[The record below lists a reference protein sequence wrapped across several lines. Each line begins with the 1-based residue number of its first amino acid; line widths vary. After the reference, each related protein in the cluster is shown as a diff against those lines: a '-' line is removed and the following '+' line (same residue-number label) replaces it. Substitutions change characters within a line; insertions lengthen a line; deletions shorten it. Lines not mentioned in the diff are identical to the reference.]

1 SVGPE
6 RTSYYSVTADRQS
19 DIFIEVSD
27 LAGDAELYYY
37 GQDGTYQDWITASQG
52 STLDVQDYLV
62 TGGTTLYF
70 SIIDYR
76 DEYGE
81 GEGYTINVYQQFIL
95 DSTGIM
101 IRGDIYTEAQE
112 LVSGRSYRES
122 LKPEGLNYY
131 TVTMSAGS
139 TLTVQVDGLSQYAAL
154 SWFDVQEGS
163 YSGAYSS
170 SDETAQ
176 RLEVSG
182 LSPGMVCYFYIS
194 GDTTLIR
201 PGELFEI
208 TVREQ

>member
-1 SVGPE
+1 
-6 RTSYYSVTADRQS
+6 
-19 DIFIEVSD
+19 
-27 LAGDAELYYY
+27 
-37 GQDGTYQDWITASQG
+37 
-52 STLDVQDYLV
+52 
-62 TGGTTLYF
+62 
-70 SIIDYR
+70 
-76 DEYGE
+76 
-81 GEGYTINVYQQFIL
+81 
-95 DSTGIM
+95 M

-131 TVTMSAGS
+131 KVTMSAGS